1 MWYLDLLVVV
11 GHCQL
16 RAISGPAVG
25 RDRRHSERRNARH
38 RHGFGSRTLVSL
50 HEPVAEAR
58 VVWMGPLSVT
68 SASSGRQVGGG
79 WKSLPTSLP
88 DEKTKVLPKLAI
100 KAP

>member
-1 MWYLDLLVVV
+1 M
-11 GHCQL
+11 
-16 RAISGPAVG
+16 G

-50 HEPVAEAR
+50 HEPVTEAR